1 MRELAGWSD
10 DEAAI
15 RVPARRSGSGVRRC
29 ANPVRERAWQ
39 RRGIDSEVSL
49 GQETVSR
56 GSCACDLDPGS
67 SYIVTDAITAGSHVN
82 ACTIA
87 AHRLDRAP
95 DRLLSRRS
103 LRHGGPDG

>member
-56 GSCACDLDPGS
+56 GS
-67 SYIVTDAITAGSHVN
+67 SYIVTDAITGGSHVN